1 MLHFKGIVPI
11 LESMPDYSSA
21 IKFIYGFCVHMTDED
36 FKYLQDFF
44 TIYTKIDGG
53 AIDIYMDP
61 KFTRSKASE
70 TWKLNGLYHNNNGP
84 AKRSFYYDMTIE
96 REEYH
101 VKGAKIK
108 EYDYGYY
115 GNSISLKFYVNGKLH
130 RDNEPAVLKYK
141 LPQMDLVDQEW
152 WDNGDC
158 MRINN
163 KDYTEFVKR
172 LRSAR
177 NEK

>member
-21 IKFIYGFCVHMTDED
+21 IKFIYGFCVHMTNED

-61 KFTRSKASE
+61 KFTLSKASE

-96 REEYH
+96 REEN
-101 VKGAKIK
+101 AT
-108 EYDYGYY
+108 
-115 GNSISLKFYVNGKLH
+115 SLFTLLGRYTLT
-130 RDNEPAVLKYK
+130 
-141 LPQMDLVDQEW
+141 LPLTCERSLR
-152 WDNGDC
+152 C
-158 MRINN
+158 MLSTLLNFSSASR
-163 KDYTEFVKR
+163 KMFWAFVC
-172 LRSAR
+172 LPSSAAFASASS
-177 NEK
+177 